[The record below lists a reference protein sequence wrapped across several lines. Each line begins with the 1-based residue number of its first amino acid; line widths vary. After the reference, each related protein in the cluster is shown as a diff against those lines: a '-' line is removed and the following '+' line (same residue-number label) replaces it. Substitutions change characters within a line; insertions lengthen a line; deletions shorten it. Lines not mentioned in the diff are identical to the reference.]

1 MEPSAPS
8 LPDPPSD
15 GTECHRQWERL
26 RSRPGGPVH
35 LVAEL
40 ESEPRPVPVRDVS
53 PGGVNLVLSRPLP
66 PRSILPVTLRNPD
79 RPFKCPIAVQV
90 IYNRDAEGGQYLV
103 GAAFLRELTDREIEG
118 LF

>member
-1 MEPSAPS
+1 MESSAPS
-8 LPDPPSD
+8 LPDPTSG
-15 GTECHRQWERL
+15 GTECQRQWERL
-26 RSRPGGPVH
+26 GSRPGGPIH

-53 PGGVNLVLSRPLP
+53 PGGVKLVLSRPLP
-66 PRSILPVTLRNPD
+66 PRSIQPVTLRNPARSFD
-79 RPFKCPIAVQV
+79 CPIAVRV